1 MSITLATHS
10 VASLLKTETAQ
21 HHAETENY
29 LVPHLQQ
36 IQSTTDYAAILG
48 MFYGFFKP
56 LEEQIADIISPDIL
70 PDISK
75 RNKAHL
81 AEEDLKIVNTA
92 PAGEQLPVAKSLPS
106 INNLRQA
113 FGALY
118 VLEGSTLGGRYIAKM
133 LAKSPANLPTAA
145 MSFFEGYGEA
155 TGPMWLAFQQKLN
168 EFTGEDTPE
177 IIAAANETFIKMK
190 AWMQTQLP

>member
-29 LVPHLQQ
+29 LVPHLKQ
-36 IQSTTDYAAILG
+36 IQTTADYAAILR

-56 LEEQIADIISPDIL
+56 LEEQIAGVISTDFL
-70 PDISK
+70 PDISSRK
-75 RNKAHL
+75 KAHL
-81 AEEDLKIVNTA
+81 AEQDLQRLA
-92 PAGEQLPVAKSLPS
+92 DQAGEELSIAKSLPS

-133 LAKSPANLPTAA
+133 LAKNQANLPAAA

-168 EFTGEDTPE
+168 EFTPEETPE